1 MLQSRQTSSLDRAPV
16 LGADGFGRALRM
28 WSLAPHDYLWIV
40 HHHSMRPL
48 QTPIRL
54 TLAANT
60 FMLAMSSVFALLSSR
75 GPQGETGTRIA
86 LVVLVLQAIVIAA
99 VLLVPL
105 PHTNEL
111 ARAYFVGFV
120 LFGDIGVAT
129 VMLTL
134 PPIDG
139 AFGCAL
145 LVLNS
150 AMCMFFVSSRW
161 LLAHLTFSFA
171 FILLM
176 AWRVHLTDLVDG
188 WAIASAV
195 VVMVMAVCGVPVSSH
210 IAWTLLSVDARQSVR
225 DPLTGLFNRR
235 GIEASLETM
244 WGAARSSGAAIA
256 VVVVDVDDFK
266 RINDTFGHDVGD
278 DVLRRLAETMCAA
291 TGADGLHGR
300 SGGEEFMVV
309 RCGVADALATQLG
322 DLATRVRVPVD
333 PGERLDGQT
342 VITVS
347 VGAAIVTTPAPA
359 GEAADD
365 FRRALRIA
373 DVQMYE
379 AKRAGGDRVR
389 VAIR

>member
-1 MLQSRQTSSLDRAPV
+1 MLQSRQTSRLDTAPV
-16 LGADGFGRALRM
+16 LGAEGFGRALLM
-28 WSLAPHDYLWIV
+28 WLLGPHDYLWIV

-48 QTPIRL
+48 VTPIRL
-54 TLAANT
+54 TLAGNT
-60 FMLAMSSVFALLSSR
+60 AMLAASSVFALLSSR
-75 GPQGETGTRIA
+75 GPQGDTGTRVA
-86 LVVLVLQAIVIAA
+86 LVVLILQVLVIGFI
-99 VLLVPL
+99 LTIPL
-105 PHTNEL
+105 PHTG
-111 ARAYFVGFV
+111 ARARLYFVGFV

-134 PPIDG
+134 PAIDG

-161 LLAHLTFSFA
+161 LLAHLTFSLA
-171 FILLM
+171 FILVM
-176 AWRVHLTDLVDG
+176 AWRVHQTGLVDG

-235 GIEASLETM
+235 GIEASLEKV
-244 WGAARSSGAAIA
+244 WSAARAAGAGIA
-256 VVVVDVDDFK
+256 VVVVDVDHFK

-278 DVLRRLAETMCAA
+278 DVLRRLADTMCAA
-291 TGADGLHGR
+291 TDADGLHGR

-309 RCGVADALATQLG
+309 RSGVADTIRADVAGLAPRL
-322 DLATRVRVPVD
+322 RVTVD
-333 PGERLDGQT
+333 PDESVDAQT

-347 VGAAIVTTPAPA
+347 VGAVVLTTPAPT
-359 GEAADD
+359 GSAAED
-365 FRRALRIA
+365 FRDALRIA
-373 DVQMYE
+373 DALMYE
-379 AKRAGGDRVR
+379 AKRAGGDQVSLA
-389 VAIR
+389 VI

>member
-1 MLQSRQTSSLDRAPV
+1 M
-16 LGADGFGRALRM
+16 LGADGFGRALLM
-28 WSLAPHDYLWIV
+28 WLLAPHDYLWIV

-60 FMLAMSSVFALLSSR
+60 FMLAVSSVFALLSSR
-75 GPQGETGTRIA
+75 GPQGDVGTHVA
-86 LVVLVLQAIVIAA
+86 LVVLVLQGIVI
-99 VLLVPL
+99 LFILVIPL
-105 PHTNEL
+105 PHSSDR
-111 ARAYFVGFV
+111 ARLYFVGFV
-120 LFGDIGVAT
+120 LFGDLGVAT

-161 LLAHLTFSFA
+161 LLAHLTFSLA
-171 FILLM
+171 FIAFM
-176 AWRVHLTDLVDG
+176 AWRVHQTGVVDG
-188 WAIASAV
+188 WAIGSAV

-235 GIEASLETM
+235 GIEASLEKV
-244 WGAARSSGAAIA
+244 WSAARADGAGIA
-256 VVVVDVDDFK
+256 VVVVDVDRFK
-266 RINDTFGHDVGD
+266 SVNDTFGHDVGD
-278 DVLRRLAETMCAA
+278 DVLRRLATTMYDAI
-291 TGADGLHGR
+291 GAEGLHGR

-309 RCGVADALATQLG
+309 WSGEPESIRAHVAGLAPRL
-322 DLATRVRVPVD
+322 RVTVD
-333 PGERLDGQT
+333 PDERVDAQT

-347 VGAAIVTTPAPA
+347 VGAVVLTSPAPA
-359 GEAADD
+359 GSAAED
-365 FRRALRIA
+365 FRDALRIA
-373 DVQMYE
+373 DARMYE
-379 AKRAGGDRVR
+379 AKRAGGDQAG
-389 VAIR
+389 VAVI

>member
-1 MLQSRQTSSLDRAPV
+1 M
-16 LGADGFGRALRM
+16 LGADGFGRALLM
-28 WSLAPHDYLWIV
+28 WLLAPHDYLWIV

-60 FMLAMSSVFALLSSR
+60 FMLAVSSVFALLSSR
-75 GPQGETGTRIA
+75 GPQGDVGTHVA
-86 LVVLVLQAIVIAA
+86 LVVLVLQGIVI
-99 VLLVPL
+99 LFILVIPL
-105 PHTNEL
+105 PHSSDR
-111 ARAYFVGFV
+111 ARLYFVGFV
-120 LFGDIGVAT
+120 LFGDLGVAT

-161 LLAHLTFSFA
+161 LLAHLTFSLA
-171 FILLM
+171 FIAFM
-176 AWRVHLTDLVDG
+176 AWRVHQTGVVDG
-188 WAIASAV
+188 WAIGSAV

-235 GIEASLETM
+235 GIEASLEKV
-244 WGAARSSGAAIA
+244 WSAARADGAGIA
-256 VVVVDVDDFK
+256 VVVVDVDRFK
-266 RINDTFGHDVGD
+266 SVNDTFGHDVGD
-278 DVLRRLAETMCAA
+278 DVLRRLATTMYDAI
-291 TGADGLHGR
+291 GAEGLHGR

-309 RCGVADALATQLG
+309 WSGEPDSIRAHVARLAPRL
-322 DLATRVRVPVD
+322 RVTVD
-333 PGERLDGQT
+333 PDERVGAQT

-347 VGAAIVTTPAPA
+347 VGAVVLTRPAPA
-359 GEAADD
+359 GAAAED
-365 FRRALRIA
+365 FRDALRIA
-373 DVQMYE
+373 DARMYE
-379 AKRAGGDRVR
+379 AKRAGGDQAG
-389 VAIR
+389 VAVI